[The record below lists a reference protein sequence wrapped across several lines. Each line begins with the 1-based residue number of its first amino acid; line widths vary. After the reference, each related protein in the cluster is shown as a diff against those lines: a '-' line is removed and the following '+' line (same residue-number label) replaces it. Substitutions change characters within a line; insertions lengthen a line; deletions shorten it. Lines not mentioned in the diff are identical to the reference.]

1 MARTPSFNG
10 STHRVH
16 LGLILFAV
24 CSLFLQGPILAQSK
38 SSESLLTRLA
48 AKATGNLSVSFTYTP
63 RYPTQGQ
70 PVQFTAKSS
79 GAPQAFAWD
88 FGDGTS
94 SREQNPVHV
103 YTETGFRKV
112 TVVASTTAA
121 SRKASRTLTVLP
133 AAAQATFVFSPATPG
148 PGQAVQFS
156 DTTSGTPTSW
166 RWSFGDGA
174 TSTVKNPSHAFASE
188 GTYTVSL
195 TTGGGTG
202 TKQGSRTIA
211 VASMS
216 VLAASFTFSPAFPT
230 TGQAIQFADTST
242 GSPTSWLWNF
252 GDGTTSSAQNPS
264 HAYAAA
270 GSKTVTLT
278 ITSATSSNTSTRTIS
293 VATPLAASLS
303 FSPAAPTAGQAV
315 QFTDA
320 STGAPTSWL
329 WNFGDGT
336 TSAVQNPSHAYAA
349 AGSKTVT
356 LTVTNATGSNSA
368 SRTFSVSASLTA
380 SFTFSPASPVAGQS
394 VQFTDASTGSPTAW
408 SWSFGDG
415 GTSTARNPSHAFASA
430 GTYTVRLTASNGS
443 GQSEVSLAV
452 TVTASNT
459 VTASFGFSPSAPAAG
474 DTVQFTDSSTG
485 SPTSWQWSFG
495 DGGTSTAQN
504 PSHAYAAAG
513 TYTVSLTAASGSS
526 SATATRAV
534 TVAAAAAL
542 DASFSYAPSS
552 PAPGQA
558 VSFTDTSTASPASWQ
573 WNFGDGGTSS
583 AQNPSHTFA
592 AAGSY
597 TVTLLAAGLSG
608 SDTAS
613 RTITVATSTSLLPDD
628 RIIDWTSVGVPGGI
642 PNRTTVYRTLT
653 PSNTLA
659 EINAAIAACPSGQV
673 VFLAAGSYSLGQ
685 ITFGSRS
692 GVTLRGAG
700 AGRTVINATSGY
712 AVSATELS
720 FFEAD
725 GVDVAGGYV
734 KGSTTITLAATPSS
748 AFAVGNLIQITQD
761 DSPDALGSTGVGVYH
776 RTGFPGVWGMS
787 ATRNVR
793 FTSRITAVSGTR
805 ITLATAV
812 PYTYQASLNP
822 KAYPLS
828 GGPGATLCGVES
840 LTIRGSGSTDRAVNF
855 SGTDR
860 CWVKDV
866 EVDNMVGT
874 TGMIFFRHSFQGEIQ
889 RCYAH
894 DAAGFPSQ
902 ADGYAY
908 FFYYGCSNCLAVD
921 NIACRVG
928 DGLIINGSSASACLY
943 NLVENV
949 QRAGHAWV
957 DQGMIVNHGP
967 HAIMNLIE
975 GNVLQ
980 RFQNDGYHGSTS
992 HTLLF
997 RNNIHGLR
1005 DGASGVRRLI
1015 DLCRG
1020 SYYHT
1025 LVGNVIGDSSWTPAY
1040 YQLPANPASVSGV
1053 YVLGF
1058 PGMDSISMAAYTS
1071 VPWDNWTKSTTAPDA
1086 DVAATILRHGNYDYY
1101 NRSVVWDPAISS
1113 QSIPASLVYSSKPD
1127 FFGTLQWP
1135 PIGPD
1140 VSGLVT
1146 SIPAKARWNAYLA
1159 SGDVADLFRVF

>member
-216 VLAASFTFSPAFPT
+216 VLAASFTFSPAFPA

-293 VATPLAASLS
+293 VATPLAASFS

-415 GTSTARNPSHAFASA
+415 GTSTA
-430 GTYTVRLTASNGS
+430 
-443 GQSEVSLAV
+443 
-452 TVTASNT
+452 
-459 VTASFGFSPSAPAAG
+459 
-474 DTVQFTDSSTG
+474 
-485 SPTSWQWSFG
+485 
-495 DGGTSTAQN
+495 QN

-513 TYTVSLTAASGSS
+513 TYTVSLTSASGSS

-874 TGMIFFRHSFQGEIQ
+874 TGMIFFRHSFQGEIR